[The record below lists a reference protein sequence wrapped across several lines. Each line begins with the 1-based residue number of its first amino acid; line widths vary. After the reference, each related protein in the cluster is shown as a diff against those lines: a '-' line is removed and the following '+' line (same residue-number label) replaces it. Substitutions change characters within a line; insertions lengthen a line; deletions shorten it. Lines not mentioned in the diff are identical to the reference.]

1 MCAILSTIKIS
12 FKEDNMKAFILTVL
26 LLTGCAT
33 TTPDVEKSVSRDRT
47 MSDMAR
53 TALINEMLNSPDPH
67 VRSKGAEA
75 AAQFINPKKRFFD
88 F

>member
-1 MCAILSTIKIS
+1 MKII
-12 FKEDNMKAFILTVL
+12 ILTVL
-26 LLTGCAT
+26 LLAGCAT
-33 TTPDVEKSVSRDRT
+33 NPDVEKSVSRDRT

-75 AAQFINPKKRFFD
+75 ASQFINPKKRLFD